1 MPAKCHHVRLKR
13 CQRDSLKSLITSG
26 TSPARKLTRAR
37 VLLKADTGAFGPAY
51 TDKQIQEALE
61 VSLRTIERTRKT
73 FALEGLEAALNPKE
87 RRGAGMPKKFD
98 GQTEAHLIALAC
110 SDPPEGAARW
120 TLRLLAKK
128 IVELEYV
135 SSVSHETIRRV
146 LKKTN
151 LSLG

>member
-1 MPAKCHHVRLKR
+1 MPAKYHHVHLNRS
-13 CQRDSLKSLITSG
+13 QRDCLKALIASG

-37 VLLKADTGAFGPAY
+37 VLLKADTGTLGPAY
-51 TDKQIQEALE
+51 TDKQIKEALD

-87 RRGAGMPKKFD
+87 RKGAGMPKKFD

-110 SDPPEGAARW
+110 SAPPEGAARW
-120 TLRLLAKK
+120 TLRLLAEK